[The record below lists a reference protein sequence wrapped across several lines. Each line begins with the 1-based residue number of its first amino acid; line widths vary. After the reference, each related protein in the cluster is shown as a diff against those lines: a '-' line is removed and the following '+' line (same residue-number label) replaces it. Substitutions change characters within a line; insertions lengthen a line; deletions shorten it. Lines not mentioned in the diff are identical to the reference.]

1 MLTVQV
7 MYNLYGYEPRGRM
20 IRLDSFEASNRLV
33 LKQLCKPMDTR
44 AFSSFTSFANKF
56 IFLIGGEIDTAVQ
69 TNTGEVYDISR
80 NIWMDIPPLQVARSG
95 HSTCSFNN

>member
-20 IRLDSFEASNRLV
+20 IRLDSFESSDRLV
-33 LKQLCKPMDTR
+33 VKELSKPTVAR

-56 IFLIGGEIDTAVQ
+56 IFLIGGEIENCAQ
-69 TNTGEVYDISR
+69 ANTGEVFDISR
-80 NIWMDIPPLQVARSG
+80 NMWMDAPPLQVERSR